1 MRIAAPARPARA
13 PARLLLALSLLTL
26 PAAAWA
32 QDFAVTVGDKTD
44 AHPNPGGSFDAAYY
58 LDGVEGLEL
67 HLTRGVTYTFQME
80 DVPAMHPFYISTSS
94 TSRRAPQAAGPASST
109 TASRTT
115 SPPATRSSR
124 SRRTRMPRTSSTTSA
139 GSTPAWAGGS
149 T

>member
-32 QDFAVTVGDKTD
+32 QDFTVTVGDKTD

-80 DVPAMHPFYISTSS
+80 DVPAMHPFYISTS
-94 TSRRAPQAAGPASST
+94 AAGGGAGVFDDGVT
-109 TASRTT
+109 NNF
-115 SPPATRSSR
+115 ATGDEVL
-124 SRRTRMPRTSSTTSA
+124 TF
-139 GSTPAWAGGS
+139 TPYEDAPDLL
-149 T
+149 